1 MNEFKIR
8 LKENKKKNDVLMT
21 YYESYLR
28 KRRLNSLVIRKYCF
42 NVAFYI
48 YIYLTKDEQI
58 VPAIEGY
65 KVLKD
70 FPEVFM
76 TRYTW
81 TSLRNYESGI
91 YSIDLFYKCL
101 YKKEL
106 ITKEQYKIVSDFRKK
121 DVPKFM
127 AKYSFEFKKE
137 IVVAYLSGKGGFGS
151 LAKDYGIPNKAQIY
165 RWVKAYQK
173 LGDDGLRRA
182 RSINNYSFKYKI
194 SVVELYLSSD
204 LSYQELA
211 LKEGINSPALIGKW
225 VNAFQIAGP
234 DALRPRM
241 KGRKKT
247 LDNIKK
253 GVTDTSVEHVKE
265 LEDELLK
272 LKIENA
278 FLKELRRL
286 RLEDEAKMRERRKS
300 STVSEDSSN

>member
-48 YIYLTKDEQI
+48 YIYLTKDEKI

-127 AKYSFEFKKE
+127 AKYSFMGED
-137 IVVAYLSGKGGFGS
+137 YLNDFVI
-151 LAKDYGIPNKAQIY
+151 D
-165 RWVKAYQK
+165 
-173 LGDDGLRRA
+173 
-182 RSINNYSFKYKI
+182 
-194 SVVELYLSSD
+194 
-204 LSYQELA
+204 
-211 LKEGINSPALIGKW
+211 
-225 VNAFQIAGP
+225 
-234 DALRPRM
+234 
-241 KGRKKT
+241 
-247 LDNIKK
+247 
-253 GVTDTSVEHVKE
+253 
-265 LEDELLK
+265 
-272 LKIENA
+272 
-278 FLKELRRL
+278 
-286 RLEDEAKMRERRKS
+286 
-300 STVSEDSSN
+300 

>member
-8 LKENKKKNDVLMT
+8 LKENKKKNAVFMM

-127 AKYSFEFKKE
+127 AKYSFMGED
-137 IVVAYLSGKGGFGS
+137 YLNDFVI
-151 LAKDYGIPNKAQIY
+151 D
-165 RWVKAYQK
+165 
-173 LGDDGLRRA
+173 
-182 RSINNYSFKYKI
+182 
-194 SVVELYLSSD
+194 
-204 LSYQELA
+204 
-211 LKEGINSPALIGKW
+211 
-225 VNAFQIAGP
+225 
-234 DALRPRM
+234 
-241 KGRKKT
+241 
-247 LDNIKK
+247 
-253 GVTDTSVEHVKE
+253 
-265 LEDELLK
+265 
-272 LKIENA
+272 
-278 FLKELRRL
+278 
-286 RLEDEAKMRERRKS
+286 
-300 STVSEDSSN
+300 

>member
-8 LKENKKKNDVLMT
+8 LKENKKKNDVLMM

-91 YSIDLFYKCL
+91 YNIDLFYKCL
-101 YKKEL
+101 YKKDL

-127 AKYSFEFKKE
+127 AKYSFMGED
-137 IVVAYLSGKGGFGS
+137 YLNDFVI
-151 LAKDYGIPNKAQIY
+151 D
-165 RWVKAYQK
+165 
-173 LGDDGLRRA
+173 
-182 RSINNYSFKYKI
+182 
-194 SVVELYLSSD
+194 
-204 LSYQELA
+204 
-211 LKEGINSPALIGKW
+211 
-225 VNAFQIAGP
+225 
-234 DALRPRM
+234 
-241 KGRKKT
+241 
-247 LDNIKK
+247 
-253 GVTDTSVEHVKE
+253 
-265 LEDELLK
+265 
-272 LKIENA
+272 
-278 FLKELRRL
+278 
-286 RLEDEAKMRERRKS
+286 
-300 STVSEDSSN
+300 

>member
-127 AKYSFEFKKE
+127 AKYSFMGED
-137 IVVAYLSGKGGFGS
+137 YLNDFII
-151 LAKDYGIPNKAQIY
+151 D
-165 RWVKAYQK
+165 
-173 LGDDGLRRA
+173 
-182 RSINNYSFKYKI
+182 
-194 SVVELYLSSD
+194 
-204 LSYQELA
+204 
-211 LKEGINSPALIGKW
+211 
-225 VNAFQIAGP
+225 
-234 DALRPRM
+234 
-241 KGRKKT
+241 
-247 LDNIKK
+247 
-253 GVTDTSVEHVKE
+253 
-265 LEDELLK
+265 
-272 LKIENA
+272 
-278 FLKELRRL
+278 
-286 RLEDEAKMRERRKS
+286 
-300 STVSEDSSN
+300 

>member
-48 YIYLTKDEQI
+48 YIYLIKDEQI

-127 AKYSFEFKKE
+127 AKYSFMGED
-137 IVVAYLSGKGGFGS
+137 YLNDFVI
-151 LAKDYGIPNKAQIY
+151 D
-165 RWVKAYQK
+165 
-173 LGDDGLRRA
+173 
-182 RSINNYSFKYKI
+182 
-194 SVVELYLSSD
+194 
-204 LSYQELA
+204 
-211 LKEGINSPALIGKW
+211 
-225 VNAFQIAGP
+225 
-234 DALRPRM
+234 
-241 KGRKKT
+241 
-247 LDNIKK
+247 
-253 GVTDTSVEHVKE
+253 
-265 LEDELLK
+265 
-272 LKIENA
+272 
-278 FLKELRRL
+278 
-286 RLEDEAKMRERRKS
+286 
-300 STVSEDSSN
+300 

>member
-1 MNEFKIR
+1 MIKLKVIGEFMNEFKIR
-8 LKENKKKNDVLMT
+8 LKENKKKNDVLMM

-127 AKYSFEFKKE
+127 AKYSFMGED
-137 IVVAYLSGKGGFGS
+137 YLNDFVI
-151 LAKDYGIPNKAQIY
+151 D
-165 RWVKAYQK
+165 
-173 LGDDGLRRA
+173 
-182 RSINNYSFKYKI
+182 
-194 SVVELYLSSD
+194 
-204 LSYQELA
+204 
-211 LKEGINSPALIGKW
+211 
-225 VNAFQIAGP
+225 
-234 DALRPRM
+234 
-241 KGRKKT
+241 
-247 LDNIKK
+247 
-253 GVTDTSVEHVKE
+253 
-265 LEDELLK
+265 
-272 LKIENA
+272 
-278 FLKELRRL
+278 
-286 RLEDEAKMRERRKS
+286 
-300 STVSEDSSN
+300 

>member
-127 AKYSFEFKKE
+127 AKYSFM
-137 IVVAYLSGKGGFGS
+137 G
-151 LAKDYGIPNKAQIY
+151 
-165 RWVKAYQK
+165 
-173 LGDDGLRRA
+173 
-182 RSINNYSFKYKI
+182 
-194 SVVELYLSSD
+194 
-204 LSYQELA
+204 
-211 LKEGINSPALIGKW
+211 
-225 VNAFQIAGP
+225 
-234 DALRPRM
+234 
-241 KGRKKT
+241 
-247 LDNIKK
+247 
-253 GVTDTSVEHVKE
+253 
-265 LEDELLK
+265 
-272 LKIENA
+272 
-278 FLKELRRL
+278 
-286 RLEDEAKMRERRKS
+286 
-300 STVSEDSSN
+300 

>member
-127 AKYSFEFKKE
+127 AKYSFMGED
-137 IVVAYLSGKGGFGS
+137 YLNDFVI
-151 LAKDYGIPNKAQIY
+151 D
-165 RWVKAYQK
+165 
-173 LGDDGLRRA
+173 
-182 RSINNYSFKYKI
+182 
-194 SVVELYLSSD
+194 
-204 LSYQELA
+204 
-211 LKEGINSPALIGKW
+211 
-225 VNAFQIAGP
+225 
-234 DALRPRM
+234 
-241 KGRKKT
+241 
-247 LDNIKK
+247 
-253 GVTDTSVEHVKE
+253 
-265 LEDELLK
+265 
-272 LKIENA
+272 
-278 FLKELRRL
+278 
-286 RLEDEAKMRERRKS
+286 
-300 STVSEDSSN
+300 

>member
-8 LKENKKKNDVLMT
+8 LKENKKKNDVLMM

-106 ITKEQYKIVSDFRKK
+106 ITKEQYKIVSNFRKK

-127 AKYSFEFKKE
+127 AKYSFMGED
-137 IVVAYLSGKGGFGS
+137 YLNDFVI
-151 LAKDYGIPNKAQIY
+151 D
-165 RWVKAYQK
+165 
-173 LGDDGLRRA
+173 
-182 RSINNYSFKYKI
+182 
-194 SVVELYLSSD
+194 
-204 LSYQELA
+204 
-211 LKEGINSPALIGKW
+211 
-225 VNAFQIAGP
+225 
-234 DALRPRM
+234 
-241 KGRKKT
+241 
-247 LDNIKK
+247 
-253 GVTDTSVEHVKE
+253 
-265 LEDELLK
+265 
-272 LKIENA
+272 
-278 FLKELRRL
+278 
-286 RLEDEAKMRERRKS
+286 
-300 STVSEDSSN
+300 

>member
-101 YKKEL
+101 YKKEI

-127 AKYSFEFKKE
+127 AKYSFMGED
-137 IVVAYLSGKGGFGS
+137 YLNDFVI
-151 LAKDYGIPNKAQIY
+151 D
-165 RWVKAYQK
+165 
-173 LGDDGLRRA
+173 
-182 RSINNYSFKYKI
+182 
-194 SVVELYLSSD
+194 
-204 LSYQELA
+204 
-211 LKEGINSPALIGKW
+211 
-225 VNAFQIAGP
+225 
-234 DALRPRM
+234 
-241 KGRKKT
+241 
-247 LDNIKK
+247 
-253 GVTDTSVEHVKE
+253 
-265 LEDELLK
+265 
-272 LKIENA
+272 
-278 FLKELRRL
+278 
-286 RLEDEAKMRERRKS
+286 
-300 STVSEDSSN
+300 

>member
-8 LKENKKKNDVLMT
+8 LKENKKKNDVLMM

-65 KVLKD
+65 KILKD

-127 AKYSFEFKKE
+127 AKYSFMGED
-137 IVVAYLSGKGGFGS
+137 YLNDFVI
-151 LAKDYGIPNKAQIY
+151 D
-165 RWVKAYQK
+165 
-173 LGDDGLRRA
+173 
-182 RSINNYSFKYKI
+182 
-194 SVVELYLSSD
+194 
-204 LSYQELA
+204 
-211 LKEGINSPALIGKW
+211 
-225 VNAFQIAGP
+225 
-234 DALRPRM
+234 
-241 KGRKKT
+241 
-247 LDNIKK
+247 
-253 GVTDTSVEHVKE
+253 
-265 LEDELLK
+265 
-272 LKIENA
+272 
-278 FLKELRRL
+278 
-286 RLEDEAKMRERRKS
+286 
-300 STVSEDSSN
+300 

>member
-8 LKENKKKNDVLMT
+8 LKENKKKNDVLMM

-42 NVAFYI
+42 NVAFCI

-127 AKYSFEFKKE
+127 AKYSFMGED
-137 IVVAYLSGKGGFGS
+137 YLNDFVI
-151 LAKDYGIPNKAQIY
+151 D
-165 RWVKAYQK
+165 
-173 LGDDGLRRA
+173 
-182 RSINNYSFKYKI
+182 
-194 SVVELYLSSD
+194 
-204 LSYQELA
+204 
-211 LKEGINSPALIGKW
+211 
-225 VNAFQIAGP
+225 
-234 DALRPRM
+234 
-241 KGRKKT
+241 
-247 LDNIKK
+247 
-253 GVTDTSVEHVKE
+253 
-265 LEDELLK
+265 
-272 LKIENA
+272 
-278 FLKELRRL
+278 
-286 RLEDEAKMRERRKS
+286 
-300 STVSEDSSN
+300 

>member
-121 DVPKFM
+121 DVPKFI
-127 AKYSFEFKKE
+127 AKYSFMGED
-137 IVVAYLSGKGGFGS
+137 YLNDFVI
-151 LAKDYGIPNKAQIY
+151 D
-165 RWVKAYQK
+165 
-173 LGDDGLRRA
+173 
-182 RSINNYSFKYKI
+182 
-194 SVVELYLSSD
+194 
-204 LSYQELA
+204 
-211 LKEGINSPALIGKW
+211 
-225 VNAFQIAGP
+225 
-234 DALRPRM
+234 
-241 KGRKKT
+241 
-247 LDNIKK
+247 
-253 GVTDTSVEHVKE
+253 
-265 LEDELLK
+265 
-272 LKIENA
+272 
-278 FLKELRRL
+278 
-286 RLEDEAKMRERRKS
+286 
-300 STVSEDSSN
+300 

>member
-8 LKENKKKNDVLMT
+8 LKENKKKNDVLMM

-91 YSIDLFYKCL
+91 YSIDLFYKWL
-101 YKKEL
+101 KKKEL

-127 AKYSFEFKKE
+127 AKYSFMGED
-137 IVVAYLSGKGGFGS
+137 YLNDFVI
-151 LAKDYGIPNKAQIY
+151 D
-165 RWVKAYQK
+165 
-173 LGDDGLRRA
+173 
-182 RSINNYSFKYKI
+182 
-194 SVVELYLSSD
+194 
-204 LSYQELA
+204 
-211 LKEGINSPALIGKW
+211 
-225 VNAFQIAGP
+225 
-234 DALRPRM
+234 
-241 KGRKKT
+241 
-247 LDNIKK
+247 
-253 GVTDTSVEHVKE
+253 
-265 LEDELLK
+265 
-272 LKIENA
+272 
-278 FLKELRRL
+278 
-286 RLEDEAKMRERRKS
+286 
-300 STVSEDSSN
+300 

>member
-8 LKENKKKNDVLMT
+8 LKENKKKNDVLMM

-65 KVLKD
+65 KFLKD

-127 AKYSFEFKKE
+127 AKYSFMGED
-137 IVVAYLSGKGGFGS
+137 YLNDFVI
-151 LAKDYGIPNKAQIY
+151 D
-165 RWVKAYQK
+165 
-173 LGDDGLRRA
+173 
-182 RSINNYSFKYKI
+182 
-194 SVVELYLSSD
+194 
-204 LSYQELA
+204 
-211 LKEGINSPALIGKW
+211 
-225 VNAFQIAGP
+225 
-234 DALRPRM
+234 
-241 KGRKKT
+241 
-247 LDNIKK
+247 
-253 GVTDTSVEHVKE
+253 
-265 LEDELLK
+265 
-272 LKIENA
+272 
-278 FLKELRRL
+278 
-286 RLEDEAKMRERRKS
+286 
-300 STVSEDSSN
+300 

>member
-127 AKYSFEFKKE
+127 AKYSFIGED
-137 IVVAYLSGKGGFGS
+137 YLNDFVI
-151 LAKDYGIPNKAQIY
+151 D
-165 RWVKAYQK
+165 
-173 LGDDGLRRA
+173 
-182 RSINNYSFKYKI
+182 
-194 SVVELYLSSD
+194 
-204 LSYQELA
+204 
-211 LKEGINSPALIGKW
+211 
-225 VNAFQIAGP
+225 
-234 DALRPRM
+234 
-241 KGRKKT
+241 
-247 LDNIKK
+247 
-253 GVTDTSVEHVKE
+253 
-265 LEDELLK
+265 
-272 LKIENA
+272 
-278 FLKELRRL
+278 
-286 RLEDEAKMRERRKS
+286 
-300 STVSEDSSN
+300 

>member
-1 MNEFKIR
+1 MIKLKVIGEFMNEFKIR
-8 LKENKKKNDVLMT
+8 LKENKKKNDVLMM

-101 YKKEL
+101 YKKDL

-127 AKYSFEFKKE
+127 AKYSFMGED
-137 IVVAYLSGKGGFGS
+137 YLNDFVI
-151 LAKDYGIPNKAQIY
+151 D
-165 RWVKAYQK
+165 
-173 LGDDGLRRA
+173 
-182 RSINNYSFKYKI
+182 
-194 SVVELYLSSD
+194 
-204 LSYQELA
+204 
-211 LKEGINSPALIGKW
+211 
-225 VNAFQIAGP
+225 
-234 DALRPRM
+234 
-241 KGRKKT
+241 
-247 LDNIKK
+247 
-253 GVTDTSVEHVKE
+253 
-265 LEDELLK
+265 
-272 LKIENA
+272 
-278 FLKELRRL
+278 
-286 RLEDEAKMRERRKS
+286 
-300 STVSEDSSN
+300 

>member
-106 ITKEQYKIVSDFRKK
+106 ITKKQYKIVSDFRKK

-127 AKYSFEFKKE
+127 AKYSFMGED
-137 IVVAYLSGKGGFGS
+137 YLNDFVI
-151 LAKDYGIPNKAQIY
+151 D
-165 RWVKAYQK
+165 
-173 LGDDGLRRA
+173 
-182 RSINNYSFKYKI
+182 
-194 SVVELYLSSD
+194 
-204 LSYQELA
+204 
-211 LKEGINSPALIGKW
+211 
-225 VNAFQIAGP
+225 
-234 DALRPRM
+234 
-241 KGRKKT
+241 
-247 LDNIKK
+247 
-253 GVTDTSVEHVKE
+253 
-265 LEDELLK
+265 
-272 LKIENA
+272 
-278 FLKELRRL
+278 
-286 RLEDEAKMRERRKS
+286 
-300 STVSEDSSN
+300 

>member
-8 LKENKKKNDVLMT
+8 LKENKKKNDVLMM

-48 YIYLTKDEQI
+48 YIYLTKDEKI

-127 AKYSFEFKKE
+127 AKYSFMGED
-137 IVVAYLSGKGGFGS
+137 YLNDFVI
-151 LAKDYGIPNKAQIY
+151 D
-165 RWVKAYQK
+165 
-173 LGDDGLRRA
+173 
-182 RSINNYSFKYKI
+182 
-194 SVVELYLSSD
+194 
-204 LSYQELA
+204 
-211 LKEGINSPALIGKW
+211 
-225 VNAFQIAGP
+225 
-234 DALRPRM
+234 
-241 KGRKKT
+241 
-247 LDNIKK
+247 
-253 GVTDTSVEHVKE
+253 
-265 LEDELLK
+265 
-272 LKIENA
+272 
-278 FLKELRRL
+278 
-286 RLEDEAKMRERRKS
+286 
-300 STVSEDSSN
+300 

>member
-127 AKYSFEFKKE
+127 AKYSFMGED
-137 IVVAYLSGKGGFGS
+137 YLNDF
-151 LAKDYGIPNKAQIY
+151 
-165 RWVKAYQK
+165 V
-173 LGDDGLRRA
+173 
-182 RSINNYSFKYKI
+182 IN
-194 SVVELYLSSD
+194 
-204 LSYQELA
+204 
-211 LKEGINSPALIGKW
+211 
-225 VNAFQIAGP
+225 
-234 DALRPRM
+234 
-241 KGRKKT
+241 
-247 LDNIKK
+247 
-253 GVTDTSVEHVKE
+253 
-265 LEDELLK
+265 
-272 LKIENA
+272 
-278 FLKELRRL
+278 
-286 RLEDEAKMRERRKS
+286 
-300 STVSEDSSN
+300 

>member
-70 FPEVFM
+70 LPEVFM

-106 ITKEQYKIVSDFRKK
+106 ITREQYKIVSDFRKK

-127 AKYSFEFKKE
+127 AKYSFMGED
-137 IVVAYLSGKGGFGS
+137 YLNDFVI
-151 LAKDYGIPNKAQIY
+151 D
-165 RWVKAYQK
+165 
-173 LGDDGLRRA
+173 
-182 RSINNYSFKYKI
+182 
-194 SVVELYLSSD
+194 
-204 LSYQELA
+204 
-211 LKEGINSPALIGKW
+211 
-225 VNAFQIAGP
+225 
-234 DALRPRM
+234 
-241 KGRKKT
+241 
-247 LDNIKK
+247 
-253 GVTDTSVEHVKE
+253 
-265 LEDELLK
+265 
-272 LKIENA
+272 
-278 FLKELRRL
+278 
-286 RLEDEAKMRERRKS
+286 
-300 STVSEDSSN
+300 

>member
-58 VPAIEGY
+58 VPAVEGY

-127 AKYSFEFKKE
+127 AKYSFMGED
-137 IVVAYLSGKGGFGS
+137 YLNDFVI
-151 LAKDYGIPNKAQIY
+151 D
-165 RWVKAYQK
+165 
-173 LGDDGLRRA
+173 
-182 RSINNYSFKYKI
+182 
-194 SVVELYLSSD
+194 
-204 LSYQELA
+204 
-211 LKEGINSPALIGKW
+211 
-225 VNAFQIAGP
+225 
-234 DALRPRM
+234 
-241 KGRKKT
+241 
-247 LDNIKK
+247 
-253 GVTDTSVEHVKE
+253 
-265 LEDELLK
+265 
-272 LKIENA
+272 
-278 FLKELRRL
+278 
-286 RLEDEAKMRERRKS
+286 
-300 STVSEDSSN
+300 

>member
-1 MNEFKIR
+1 MILNEFYFLIELKLIGEFMNEFKIR
-8 LKENKKKNDVLMT
+8 LKENKKKNDVLMM

-127 AKYSFEFKKE
+127 AKYSFMGED
-137 IVVAYLSGKGGFGS
+137 YLNDFVI
-151 LAKDYGIPNKAQIY
+151 D
-165 RWVKAYQK
+165 
-173 LGDDGLRRA
+173 
-182 RSINNYSFKYKI
+182 
-194 SVVELYLSSD
+194 
-204 LSYQELA
+204 
-211 LKEGINSPALIGKW
+211 
-225 VNAFQIAGP
+225 
-234 DALRPRM
+234 
-241 KGRKKT
+241 
-247 LDNIKK
+247 
-253 GVTDTSVEHVKE
+253 
-265 LEDELLK
+265 
-272 LKIENA
+272 
-278 FLKELRRL
+278 
-286 RLEDEAKMRERRKS
+286 
-300 STVSEDSSN
+300 

>member
-8 LKENKKKNDVLMT
+8 LKENKKKNDVLMM

-28 KRRLNSLVIRKYCF
+28 KRLLNSLVIRKYCF

-101 YKKEL
+101 YKKDL

-127 AKYSFEFKKE
+127 AKYSFMGED
-137 IVVAYLSGKGGFGS
+137 YLNDFVI
-151 LAKDYGIPNKAQIY
+151 D
-165 RWVKAYQK
+165 
-173 LGDDGLRRA
+173 
-182 RSINNYSFKYKI
+182 
-194 SVVELYLSSD
+194 
-204 LSYQELA
+204 
-211 LKEGINSPALIGKW
+211 
-225 VNAFQIAGP
+225 
-234 DALRPRM
+234 
-241 KGRKKT
+241 
-247 LDNIKK
+247 
-253 GVTDTSVEHVKE
+253 
-265 LEDELLK
+265 
-272 LKIENA
+272 
-278 FLKELRRL
+278 
-286 RLEDEAKMRERRKS
+286 
-300 STVSEDSSN
+300 

>member
-1 MNEFKIR
+1 MIELKLIGEFMNEFKIR
-8 LKENKKKNDVLMT
+8 LKENKKKNDVLMM
-21 YYESYLR
+21 YYESYIR
-28 KRRLNSLVIRKYCF
+28 KRQLNSLVNRKYCF

-127 AKYSFEFKKE
+127 AKYSFRGED
-137 IVVAYLSGKGGFGS
+137 YLNDFVC
-151 LAKDYGIPNKAQIY
+151 D
-165 RWVKAYQK
+165 
-173 LGDDGLRRA
+173 
-182 RSINNYSFKYKI
+182 
-194 SVVELYLSSD
+194 
-204 LSYQELA
+204 
-211 LKEGINSPALIGKW
+211 
-225 VNAFQIAGP
+225 
-234 DALRPRM
+234 
-241 KGRKKT
+241 
-247 LDNIKK
+247 
-253 GVTDTSVEHVKE
+253 
-265 LEDELLK
+265 
-272 LKIENA
+272 
-278 FLKELRRL
+278 
-286 RLEDEAKMRERRKS
+286 
-300 STVSEDSSN
+300 

>member
-121 DVPKFM
+121 DVPKLM
-127 AKYSFEFKKE
+127 AKYSFMGED
-137 IVVAYLSGKGGFGS
+137 YLNDFVI
-151 LAKDYGIPNKAQIY
+151 D
-165 RWVKAYQK
+165 
-173 LGDDGLRRA
+173 
-182 RSINNYSFKYKI
+182 
-194 SVVELYLSSD
+194 
-204 LSYQELA
+204 
-211 LKEGINSPALIGKW
+211 
-225 VNAFQIAGP
+225 
-234 DALRPRM
+234 
-241 KGRKKT
+241 
-247 LDNIKK
+247 
-253 GVTDTSVEHVKE
+253 
-265 LEDELLK
+265 
-272 LKIENA
+272 
-278 FLKELRRL
+278 
-286 RLEDEAKMRERRKS
+286 
-300 STVSEDSSN
+300 

>member
-91 YSIDLFYKCL
+91 YSIDLFYKYL

-127 AKYSFEFKKE
+127 AKYSFMGED
-137 IVVAYLSGKGGFGS
+137 YLNDFVI
-151 LAKDYGIPNKAQIY
+151 D
-165 RWVKAYQK
+165 
-173 LGDDGLRRA
+173 
-182 RSINNYSFKYKI
+182 
-194 SVVELYLSSD
+194 
-204 LSYQELA
+204 
-211 LKEGINSPALIGKW
+211 
-225 VNAFQIAGP
+225 
-234 DALRPRM
+234 
-241 KGRKKT
+241 
-247 LDNIKK
+247 
-253 GVTDTSVEHVKE
+253 
-265 LEDELLK
+265 
-272 LKIENA
+272 
-278 FLKELRRL
+278 
-286 RLEDEAKMRERRKS
+286 
-300 STVSEDSSN
+300 

>member
-8 LKENKKKNDVLMT
+8 LKENKKKNDVLMM

-48 YIYLTKDEQI
+48 DIYLTKDQQI
-58 VPAIEGY
+58 VRAIEGY

-127 AKYSFEFKKE
+127 AKYSFMGED
-137 IVVAYLSGKGGFGS
+137 YLNDFVI
-151 LAKDYGIPNKAQIY
+151 D
-165 RWVKAYQK
+165 
-173 LGDDGLRRA
+173 
-182 RSINNYSFKYKI
+182 
-194 SVVELYLSSD
+194 
-204 LSYQELA
+204 
-211 LKEGINSPALIGKW
+211 
-225 VNAFQIAGP
+225 
-234 DALRPRM
+234 
-241 KGRKKT
+241 
-247 LDNIKK
+247 
-253 GVTDTSVEHVKE
+253 
-265 LEDELLK
+265 
-272 LKIENA
+272 
-278 FLKELRRL
+278 
-286 RLEDEAKMRERRKS
+286 
-300 STVSEDSSN
+300 

>member
-8 LKENKKKNDVLMT
+8 LKENKKKNDVLMM

-127 AKYSFEFKKE
+127 AKYSFMGED
-137 IVVAYLSGKGGFGS
+137 YLNDFII
-151 LAKDYGIPNKAQIY
+151 D
-165 RWVKAYQK
+165 
-173 LGDDGLRRA
+173 
-182 RSINNYSFKYKI
+182 
-194 SVVELYLSSD
+194 
-204 LSYQELA
+204 
-211 LKEGINSPALIGKW
+211 
-225 VNAFQIAGP
+225 
-234 DALRPRM
+234 
-241 KGRKKT
+241 
-247 LDNIKK
+247 
-253 GVTDTSVEHVKE
+253 
-265 LEDELLK
+265 
-272 LKIENA
+272 
-278 FLKELRRL
+278 
-286 RLEDEAKMRERRKS
+286 
-300 STVSEDSSN
+300 

>member
-1 MNEFKIR
+1 MNLIKLKVIGEFMNEFKIR

-127 AKYSFEFKKE
+127 AKYSFMGED
-137 IVVAYLSGKGGFGS
+137 YLNDFVI
-151 LAKDYGIPNKAQIY
+151 D
-165 RWVKAYQK
+165 
-173 LGDDGLRRA
+173 
-182 RSINNYSFKYKI
+182 
-194 SVVELYLSSD
+194 
-204 LSYQELA
+204 
-211 LKEGINSPALIGKW
+211 
-225 VNAFQIAGP
+225 
-234 DALRPRM
+234 
-241 KGRKKT
+241 
-247 LDNIKK
+247 
-253 GVTDTSVEHVKE
+253 
-265 LEDELLK
+265 
-272 LKIENA
+272 
-278 FLKELRRL
+278 
-286 RLEDEAKMRERRKS
+286 
-300 STVSEDSSN
+300 

>member
-1 MNEFKIR
+1 MYKILFLIKLKVIGEFMNEFKIR

-127 AKYSFEFKKE
+127 AKYSFMGED
-137 IVVAYLSGKGGFGS
+137 YLNDFVI
-151 LAKDYGIPNKAQIY
+151 D
-165 RWVKAYQK
+165 
-173 LGDDGLRRA
+173 
-182 RSINNYSFKYKI
+182 
-194 SVVELYLSSD
+194 
-204 LSYQELA
+204 
-211 LKEGINSPALIGKW
+211 
-225 VNAFQIAGP
+225 
-234 DALRPRM
+234 
-241 KGRKKT
+241 
-247 LDNIKK
+247 
-253 GVTDTSVEHVKE
+253 
-265 LEDELLK
+265 
-272 LKIENA
+272 
-278 FLKELRRL
+278 
-286 RLEDEAKMRERRKS
+286 
-300 STVSEDSSN
+300 

>member
-1 MNEFKIR
+1 MDDFKIR
-8 LKENKKKNDVLMT
+8 LKENKRKNDILMM

-127 AKYSFEFKKE
+127 AKYSFMGED
-137 IVVAYLSGKGGFGS
+137 YLNDFVI
-151 LAKDYGIPNKAQIY
+151 D
-165 RWVKAYQK
+165 
-173 LGDDGLRRA
+173 
-182 RSINNYSFKYKI
+182 
-194 SVVELYLSSD
+194 
-204 LSYQELA
+204 
-211 LKEGINSPALIGKW
+211 
-225 VNAFQIAGP
+225 
-234 DALRPRM
+234 
-241 KGRKKT
+241 
-247 LDNIKK
+247 
-253 GVTDTSVEHVKE
+253 
-265 LEDELLK
+265 
-272 LKIENA
+272 
-278 FLKELRRL
+278 
-286 RLEDEAKMRERRKS
+286 
-300 STVSEDSSN
+300 

>member
-127 AKYSFEFKKE
+127 AKYSFMGEDYLNDFVIDKIFKL
-137 IVVAYLSGKGGFGS
+137 IVGVSNYLK
-151 LAKDYGIPNKAQIY
+151 
-165 RWVKAYQK
+165 
-173 LGDDGLRRA
+173 
-182 RSINNYSFKYKI
+182 
-194 SVVELYLSSD
+194 
-204 LSYQELA
+204 
-211 LKEGINSPALIGKW
+211 
-225 VNAFQIAGP
+225 
-234 DALRPRM
+234 
-241 KGRKKT
+241 
-247 LDNIKK
+247 
-253 GVTDTSVEHVKE
+253 
-265 LEDELLK
+265 
-272 LKIENA
+272 
-278 FLKELRRL
+278 
-286 RLEDEAKMRERRKS
+286 
-300 STVSEDSSN
+300 

>member
-101 YKKEL
+101 YKKKL

-127 AKYSFEFKKE
+127 AKYSFMGED
-137 IVVAYLSGKGGFGS
+137 YLNDFVI
-151 LAKDYGIPNKAQIY
+151 D
-165 RWVKAYQK
+165 
-173 LGDDGLRRA
+173 
-182 RSINNYSFKYKI
+182 
-194 SVVELYLSSD
+194 
-204 LSYQELA
+204 
-211 LKEGINSPALIGKW
+211 
-225 VNAFQIAGP
+225 
-234 DALRPRM
+234 
-241 KGRKKT
+241 
-247 LDNIKK
+247 
-253 GVTDTSVEHVKE
+253 
-265 LEDELLK
+265 
-272 LKIENA
+272 
-278 FLKELRRL
+278 
-286 RLEDEAKMRERRKS
+286 
-300 STVSEDSSN
+300 